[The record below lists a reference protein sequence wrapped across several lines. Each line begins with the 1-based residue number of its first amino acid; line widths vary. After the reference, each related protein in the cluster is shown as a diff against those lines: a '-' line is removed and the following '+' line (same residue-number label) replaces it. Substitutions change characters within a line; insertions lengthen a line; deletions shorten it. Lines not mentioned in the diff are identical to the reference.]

1 MIEYKFK
8 TIDKAA
14 WYIYNA
20 LIHDFIHDFN
30 NYGRMGKIQIYI
42 QALYKD
48 VTASVAG
55 RGGGGNKNYNNLVGG
70 DDDVITDVD
79 KADTDFAAVIDEFCD
94 DESISSDYIM
104 NSNITDTGLKTAI
117 SNNIVIYN
125 TLKLR
130 PHMTRSKL
138 ALLQQMESSIKE
150 IILVIISRINDISEI
165 SGSGGGKGPR
175 RYNNNGGGGN
185 RAIDNISKEVILN
198 TIDTIIHEISDE
210 YVKTRNENLIS
221 LFQIFLFIKNTFY
234 QLDIQGIS
242 PLEILNNSLIA
253 ECTTFFIL
261 CNPFTAKKNIHSYSK
276 IILNL
281 FISKNKAKPLIPH
294 MNSGLDVPTI
304 IGDQYFRQSGT
315 VYGGA
320 SGGAF
325 TAKTYKAYVGQLAD
339 LDRYIEEYYAI
350 NIETVFAGSDHSIYA
365 LKKLYIMGDLTVTP
379 DVIKSAY
386 ESFHEHM
393 RPAFPIILGERWTS
407 FTNKIDELHD
417 RWNGASDRHKQAT
430 KKAYYDSITD
440 FIFVKVINTYS
451 DVKQKSEAAS
461 SASSSSSSSLS
472 SDARYSVQR
481 ISKLVATKSLEL
493 IDLKTTTDADLKAQ
507 IDIIGEVAS
516 GSGYSSVDDKL
527 LAYFQRTRAGRKH
540 IKSKGLAIL
549 AITNVVT
556 KTPGVKKQKK
566 IRVINNAIESAL
578 NKSMGTVDYVK
589 CPTSSVCDGMGT
601 LANCSHKELTSA
613 KKEYYPMD
621 FELSDPDNSI
631 LYYGTTVL
639 SNGNKKVV
647 ITYGCYAGGLDL
659 TNIITLDISK
669 APIEL
674 QANTS
679 FKGVINKIIEIWKS
693 RDSVSDI
700 DDLWGLL
707 EFTDFFIDILKVGSK
722 KAIGDIFQELN
733 VVLEN
738 GGYTPTVLD
747 ISNTTT
753 IGVMGDRPSG
763 SRLLKLQ
770 EDAKSGTN
778 PNVIGGYVNSNNSL
792 VFVSDSLTVTAEA
805 AGGGGVK
812 RKSLK
817 KIRKTRS
824 TKTRSTKTRK
834 KTRRNKKRK
843 TRKTRRNKKRFSHKK

>member
-1 MIEYKFK
+1 MVQYKFK
-8 TIDKAA
+8 TIDNAA
-14 WYIYNA
+14 WYVYNA

-30 NYGRMGKIQIYI
+30 NYGRMGKIQKYI
-42 QALYKD
+42 QALYTD

-55 RGGGGNKNYNNLVGG
+55 RGGGGNKHYNNLVGG
-70 DDDVITDVD
+70 DDDVITEAD
-79 KADTDFAAVIDEFCD
+79 KANADFGFVIDELCD
-94 DESISSDYIM
+94 DEGISADYIM
-104 NSNITDTGLKTAI
+104 NSNIGISDGIKTAI
-117 SNNIVIYN
+117 SDNILRYN
-125 TLKLR
+125 TLKATR
-130 PHMTRSKL
+130 YMTRSKL
-138 ALLQQMESSIKE
+138 AVLQQMESSIKE
-150 IILVIISRINDISEI
+150 IILLIISRINNISEI
-165 SGSGGGKGPR
+165 RHSGGGKGPR

-242 PLEILNNSLIA
+242 PLEILNNSLIT

-294 MNSGLDVPTI
+294 MKSGLDVPTI
-304 IGDQYFRQSGT
+304 IGAQNFRQPGT

-320 SGGAF
+320 SGGGAF
-325 TAKTYKAYVGQLAD
+325 TAKTYIEHKASFAD
-339 LDRYIEEYYAI
+339 LDSYIDKYYAI
-350 NIETVFAGSDHSIYA
+350 NIETEVAGYDRSIYA
-365 LKKLYIMGDLTVTP
+365 LKKLYVTKDVTEDLTVTP

-386 ESFHEHM
+386 ESFY
-393 RPAFPIILGERWTS
+393 RTYAPAFPIILGNSWKS
-407 FTNKIDELHD
+407 STNKIDALYD
-417 RWNGASDRHKQAT
+417 RWRGASGRHKPAT

-493 IDLKTTTDADLKAQ
+493 IDLKTTTDADLNAQ
-507 IDIIGEVAS
+507 ITIITGVA
-516 GSGYSSVDDKL
+516 GGVGYSSVDDKL
-527 LAYFQRTRAGRKH
+527 LGYFQKSRRATHNIEQKYDKILTKARAG
-540 IKSKGLAIL
+540 
-549 AITNVVT
+549 N
-556 KTPGVKKQKK
+556 
-566 IRVINNAIESAL
+566 IRVINNAVDATL
-578 NKSMGTVDYVK
+578 NDTMGTKRFVK
-589 CPTSSVCDGMGT
+589 CPTSSVCDGMKSYG
-601 LANCSHKELTSA
+601 NCYGKELTSA

-639 SNGNKKVV
+639 SNGDKKVV
-647 ITYGCYAGGLDL
+647 ITYGCYAGDLDL

-693 RDSVSDI
+693 RSSVTDI
-700 DDLWGLL
+700 EDLWGLL
-707 EFTDFFIDILKVGSK
+707 EFNDFFIDILKVGSK

-733 VVLEN
+733 VVLQN
-738 GGYTPTVLD
+738 GGYSTPPRDLN
-747 ISNTTT
+747 SKTT
-753 IGVMGDRPSG
+753 IGLMGDRPSG
-763 SRLLKLQ
+763 LRVVKLL
-770 EDAKSGTN
+770 EDASRGTN
-778 PNVIGGYVNSNNSL
+778 PNVIGGYVADTNTL
-792 VFVSDSLTVTAEA
+792 IYVSPTA

-817 KIRKTRS
+817 KIR
-824 TKTRSTKTRK
+824 KTRSTKTRK

>member
-8 TIDKAA
+8 TIENAA

-30 NYGRMGKIQIYI
+30 NYGRMGKIQKYI
-42 QALYKD
+42 QALYTD
-48 VTASVAG
+48 VTAPVAG

-70 DDDVITDVD
+70 DDDVITEAD
-79 KADTDFAAVIDEFCD
+79 KANADFGFVIDELCD
-94 DESISSDYIM
+94 DEGISADYIM
-104 NSNITDTGLKTAI
+104 NSNIGISDGIKSAI
-117 SNNIVIYN
+117 SDNILSYN
-125 TLKLR
+125 TLKATR
-130 PHMTRSKL
+130 YMTRSKL
-138 ALLQQMESSIKE
+138 AVLQQMESSIKE
-150 IILVIISRINDISEI
+150 IILLIISRINNISEI
-165 SGSGGGKGPR
+165 RHSGGGKGPR

-281 FISKNKAKPLIPH
+281 FISKNKAKPLIPR
-294 MNSGLDVPTI
+294 MKSGLDVPTI
-304 IGDQYFRQSGT
+304 IGDQYFRQPGT

-320 SGGAF
+320 SRGGGVL
-325 TAKTYKAYVGQLAD
+325 TAKTYIEHQTRFAD
-339 LDRYIEEYYAI
+339 LDRYIAGYDAI
-350 NIETVFAGSDHSIYA
+350 NIETALAGSDDSIYA
-365 LKKLYIMGDLTVTP
+365 LKKLYLTGDLTVDP

-386 ESFHEHM
+386 ESFS
-393 RPAFPIILGERWTS
+393 RTYASAFPIILGNSWIS
-407 FTNKIDELHD
+407 STNKITTLYD
-417 RWNGASDRHKQAT
+417 RWGEASVRHKPAT

-440 FIFVKVINTYS
+440 FIFVRVINTYS
-451 DVKQKSEAAS
+451 DVKQKYEATLSLGS
-461 SASSSSSSSLS
+461 SPPTKLS
-472 SDARYSVQR
+472 SDARSTVQR
-481 ISKLVATKSLEL
+481 ISKLVAKKSLDL
-493 IDLKTTTDADLKAQ
+493 IDLKRTTDDDLRAQ
-507 IDIIGEVAS
+507 ITIIDGVAS
-516 GSGYSSVDDKL
+516 GVGYSGVDDKL
-527 LAYFQRTRAGRKH
+527 LDYFQKSRKRRRNNIEQKYDKIITKARAG
-540 IKSKGLAIL
+540 
-549 AITNVVT
+549 N
-556 KTPGVKKQKK
+556 
-566 IRVINNAIESAL
+566 IRVINNAVDATL
-578 NKSMGTVDYVK
+578 NDTMGTKLFVK
-589 CPTSSVCDGMGT
+589 CPTSSVCDGMKSYG
-601 LANCSHKELTSA
+601 NCYGKELTSQ
-613 KKEYYPMD
+613 KKEYHNME
-621 FELSDPDNSI
+621 FELSDINNNIS
-631 LYYGTTVL
+631 YYGNTTL
-639 SNGNKKVV
+639 SNSDKKIV
-647 ITYGCYAGGLDL
+647 IAYGCYAGGLNLD
-659 TNIITLDISK
+659 NIITLDISK

-693 RDSVSDI
+693 RSIVTDI
-700 DDLWGLL
+700 DALWRLL
-707 EFTDFFIDILKVGSK
+707 EFNDFFIDILKVGSK

-738 GGYTPTVLD
+738 GGYTSTVSD
-747 ISNTTT
+747 ISDKTT
-753 IGVMGDRPSG
+753 IGLMGDRPSG
-763 SRLLKLQ
+763 LRVVKLL
-770 EDAKSGTN
+770 EDASSGTN
-778 PNVIGGYVNSNNSL
+778 PNVIGGYVANSNTL
-792 VFVSDSLTVTAEA
+792 IYVSPMAAAA

-817 KIRKTRS
+817 KIR
-824 TKTRSTKTRK
+824 KTRSTKTRK